1 MTHVYKP
8 ALPTATLAA
17 SNDPEFIVFDDDTLE
32 QESLYDP
39 EEEAKRRC
47 DTLNRS
53 ATDNPGPGDVH
64 PDQKM

>member
-1 MTHVYKP
+1 MTYVYKP
-8 ALPTATLAA
+8 ALPTATPAA
-17 SNDPEFIVFDDDTLE
+17 SNEPEFIVLDDDTLE
-32 QESLYDP
+32 QEGLYSS

-53 ATDNPGPGDVH
+53 TTDNPGPGDVH